1 MPVPYHRPSLG
12 AAEFDS
18 VKAVLESGWLTTGSH
33 TRALESSICSMVG
46 AEYAVALN
54 SATAA
59 LHLALAAFGIGP
71 GDEVI
76 LPTHTFAATGEV
88 VFYMGATPVLV
99 DVDPNTLCIDPSA
112 FEKAVTEKT
121 KAVMPVH
128 YAGQAADMDQIAK
141 IAGDQIMVLEDAA
154 HALPTRYKGKMVGAI
169 GDATAFSFYAN
180 KTVTTGE
187 GGVLTTNDASLAD
200 RARRLSLHGLD
211 RDAWNRFKTGAS
223 WEYDIVD
230 AGFKYN
236 LTDIA
241 ASIGCVQLEKAE
253 LMRQHRQS
261 VAARYDAAFVDRD
274 EIDPL
279 VIENPDDCAYHLYVI
294 RLNLETLEIDRNR
307 FIDEMSDRGI
317 GTSVHYKPLHMHTLY
332 RERLGTRDEDFPI
345 SHDQFQRIV
354 SLPLFPDMT
363 EEEVD
368 EVIYSVTSILDGA
381 SR

>member
-12 AAEFDS
+12 DAES
-18 VKAVLESGWLTTGSH
+18 NAVKAVLDSGWLTTGAQSK
-33 TRALESSICSMVG
+33 ALEASIASMVG
-46 AEYAVALN
+46 AEYVVAMN

-59 LHLALAAFGIGP
+59 LHLALAAFDISP

-76 LPTHTFAATGEV
+76 IPTHTFAATGEV

-99 DVDPNTLCIDPSA
+99 DVDPDTLCIDPA
-112 FEKAVTEKT
+112 AVERAVTSKT
-121 KAVMPVH
+121 KVIIPVH
-128 YAGQAADMDQIAK
+128 YAGQAADMDSILDIADGRIK
-141 IAGDQIMVLEDAA
+141 ILEDAA
-154 HALPTRYKGKMVGAI
+154 HALPTRYKGKMVGSI

-187 GGVLTTNDASLAD
+187 GGVLTTNDSAVAD

-253 LMRQHRQS
+253 TMRSQRQR
-261 VAARYDAAFVDRD
+261 VAARYDAAFAERDDVD
-274 EIDPL
+274 PV
-279 VIENPDDCAYHLYVI
+279 VISEPDDCAYHLYVI
-294 RLNLETLEIDRNR
+294 RLNLDALSIDRNT
-307 FIDEMSDRGI
+307 FIDEMSAKEI

-332 RERLGTRDEDFPI
+332 KERLNSSPADFPV
-345 SHDQFQRIV
+345 STAQFDRIV

-363 EEEVD
+363 DGQVD
-368 EVIYSVTSILDGA
+368 EVIQTVCSILDGA
-381 SR
+381 RR